1 VRKFFNRLFSL
12 EEINGA
18 DLCPTYMY
26 RWTLLS
32 TRWAK
37 VYVHKFV
44 AEDWS
49 KDLHD
54 HPKRFITI
62 GLRGQYREFTAS
74 GEKVYRAPWI
84 RSFPA
89 THTHRLTLI
98 DDQPCWTLA
107 IVFKASRQWGFW
119 HDGKWVYWRD
129 YVGSETADKMK
140 SCS

>member
-1 VRKFFNRLFSL
+1 MNQFLNRLFRL

-18 DLCPTYMY
+18 ERCPTYLY

-32 TRWAK
+32 LRWAK
-37 VYVHKFV
+37 VYLHKFV

-62 GLRGQYREFTAS
+62 GLRGQYKEFTAV
-74 GEKVYRAPWI
+74 GEKIYRAPWI

-89 THTHRLTLI
+89 THAHRLTLI

-107 IVFKASRQWGFW
+107 IVFKATRQWGFW
-119 HDGKWVYWRD
+119 HAGKWIPWRE
-129 YVGSETADKMK
+129 YVGSEKADKMK